1 MAGHSKWANIKHRKA
16 RQDSKRSKMW
26 SKCSRAIIVA
36 AKHGGGDPDQ
46 NLTLRYAI
54 DEAKA
59 ANMPKDTIAKA
70 IEKGAGGGEG
80 SDYEEIVYE
89 GYAPGGVA
97 VMLEILTDNRNR
109 TAAEMRKIFEKAGG
123 NLGAT
128 GSVAFNFERKGELFL
143 DHATADEE
151 ALMDVALEA
160 GAEDIEEVE
169 VPGEEEDDPA
179 PKQWRIVTG
188 VDAYHGVKQA
198 LEAKGWVP
206 ARASL
211 VMVALNTVACSG
223 KDAEKVLRFVDE
235 LEDNDDV
242 QHVHANFDIDDEQ
255 YAALA
260 G

>member
-1 MAGHSKWANIKHRKA
+1 AGHSKWANIKHRKA

-70 IEKGAGGGEG
+70 VEKGAGGGDG

-109 TAAEMRKIFEKAGG
+109 TASEMRKLFEKGGG
-123 NLGAT
+123 NLGAS
-128 GSVAFNFERKGELFL
+128 GSVAFNFERKGELYL
-143 DHATADEE
+143 DHGVADEE
-151 ALMDVALEA
+151 AVMEAALEA

-169 VPGEEEDDPA
+169 ETDDDDQPV
-179 PKQWRIVTG
+179 KLWRIVTG

-198 LEAKGWVP
+198 FDAKGWEPV
-206 ARASL
+206 RASL
-211 VMVALNTVACSG
+211 VMIALNTVACSG
-223 KDAEKVLRFVDE
+223 KDAEKLLKFIDD

-242 QHVHANFDIDDEQ
+242 QHVHANFDIDDAE
-255 YAALA
+255 YASLA